1 MVEAPEYF
9 LIKVMISQ
17 LLFEV
22 RQIQK
27 LSFVDEIVTNRLQK
41 AA

>member
-1 MVEAPEYF
+1 MT
-9 LIKVMISQ
+9 SH

-22 RQIQK
+22 DQIQK
-27 LSFVDEIVTNRLQK
+27 LSFVDEIVTNRIQK